1 MLQKYFPI
9 ILIYKDQGISR
20 FDNLP
25 EYIILLHPNSDIEDD
40 AAMVSEDLT
49 PFDCIF
55 MGSL

>member
-1 MLQKYFPI
+1 MK
-9 ILIYKDQGISR
+9 IYHE
-20 FDNLP
+20 N
-25 EYIILLHPNSDIEDD
+25 YIEDD